1 MLLIQVSCCCDFII
15 RSRALL
21 STFQLTTYIAACSS
35 EVEHSPIIVP
45 LLFYQVYFSYCRKS
59 GISTA
64 LQLMFDLQSRHVVL
78 VTCNSTTSFNLR
90 LPGRAWCPGV
100 PPICCTIIS
109 FLLGYIGDSLC
120 NSLTQS

>member
-1 MLLIQVSCCCDFII
+1 MLIQVSCCCDFII
-15 RSRALL
+15 CSRALL

-45 LLFYQVYFSYCRKS
+45 LLFYQAYFSYCRKS
-59 GISTA
+59 GISAA

-109 FLLGYIGDSLC
+109 LVLGYIGDSLR

>member
-1 MLLIQVSCCCDFII
+1 MLIQVSCCCDFII
-15 RSRALL
+15 CSRALL

-45 LLFYQVYFSYCRKS
+45 LLFYQAYFSYCRKS
-59 GISTA
+59 AGISAA

-109 FLLGYIGDSLC
+109 LVLGYIGDSLR